1 MSRSYIVVLT
11 NGWQVLSDDPTF
23 LDDFCNGEPTLT
35 VRTNNRTYHVNRDRI
50 VCIQEVRQ

>member
-23 LDDFCNGEPTLT
+23 LDDLCNGEPTLT
-35 VRTNNRTYHVNRDRI
+35 VRTNNRTYHVNRDRV